1 MSWAVKNSGW
11 PLPYGDTWPLSNRSG
26 SSWDLQNTGWPIP
39 AGGGDSWPIPSGDS
53 WPIPSQK
60 ATPWY
65 PSDKGL
71 QYFNAYNYYH
81 DWFYSEMFKG
91 RVINFWA

>member
-1 MSWAVKNSGW
+1 MS
-11 PLPYGDTWPLSNRSG
+11 YGDTWPLSSRSR
-26 SSWDLQNTGWPIP
+26 SSWDLQNTG
-39 AGGGDSWPIPSGDS
+39 

-65 PSDKGL
+65 PSDKSL
-71 QYFNAYNYYH
+71 QYFNAHNYYH

-91 RVINFWA
+91 RVINF